1 VEVQEVAP
9 DASSAAEVEAE
20 AAGYADAAEADGG
33 TIDDIG
39 WASDYNV
46 Q

>member
-1 VEVQEVAP
+1 MAP
-9 DASSAAEVEAE
+9 DASSAAEVEAA
-20 AAGYADAAEADGG
+20 AAGDVAEGDAAADGG
-33 TIDDIG
+33 AIDDIG